1 MCPINYLYNQK
12 GITIRSKQFDVN
24 TLTDLSRIRKKAVY
38 SSTNLIR
45 GALLNEMHLIFQEKS
60 SDEKFIRKRIL
71 HDNIIHKNSFYN
83 RENAWRIY
91 YQRYNICPDWIKN
104 TLAQAAD
111 RGPKSTEFTSLAY
124 LYYILHERLVYDFI
138 IEDIWNRWMNKA
150 VSIETQD
157 AQNFILSKRT
167 EIPQLS
173 SWSESTIIR
182 CSQSMLTAIRDFGL
196 IRGINKKSLQRMAV
210 TPEAIY
216 QLLCI
221 LYAEGVRGYNLISS
235 PDWRIFL
242 WRESDVVEA
251 FLRLAQLRWIRF
263 ERSGSTIMLEFIRLP
278 GDEP

>member
-1 MCPINYLYNQK
+1 MIQSVSNDSQSFSNL
-12 GITIRSKQFDVN
+12 VH
-24 TLTDLSRIRKKAVY
+24 IRKKSVY

-45 GALLNEMHLIFQEKS
+45 GALLNEMHLTFQEYAKD
-60 SDEKFIRKRIL
+60 SDEKYIQKRIL

-91 YQRYNICPDWIKN
+91 YQRYNVCPDWIKN
-104 TLAQAAD
+104 TLAQAAAH
-111 RGPKSTEFTSLAY
+111 GPKSMEFASLAY

-150 VSIETQD
+150 VSIETKD
-157 AQNFILSKRT
+157 AQNFILSKRN

-173 SWSESTIIR
+173 SWSESTILR
-182 CSQSMLTAIRDFGL
+182 CSQSMLTALRDFGL

-210 TPEAIY
+210 TPETIY

-251 FLRLAQLRWIRF
+251 FLRLAQVRWIRF